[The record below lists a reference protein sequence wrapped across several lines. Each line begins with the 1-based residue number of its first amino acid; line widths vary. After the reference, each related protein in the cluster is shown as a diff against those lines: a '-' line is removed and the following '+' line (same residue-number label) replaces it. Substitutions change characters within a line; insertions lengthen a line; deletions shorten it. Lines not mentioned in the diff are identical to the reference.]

1 MADQEFM
8 SLLTHDWPGLSTETY
23 QRISDFREWII
34 DESSRQ
40 NLTKL
45 LEPREFFEGH
55 VLDVKALLECG
66 LVDYPAMD
74 LGSGGG
80 VPGFLMAL
88 VAGNSWVLADSEGH
102 KAAFLARSVEK
113 FGLSGQVSV
122 FSGRAEK
129 LLAAISP
136 EKSLKSIVARAV
148 GPVERIYSWIRPC
161 STWNNLV
168 LLKGPRWEEEWK
180 EFQGGRYRNELKWIE
195 SYKYEV
201 GAEKKQRIIVK
212 IERVPR
218 GTHKKV

>member
-8 SLLTHDWPGLSTETY
+8 SLLTHEWPGLSMETQ
-23 QRISDFREWII
+23 QRISDFRDWIV

-45 LEPREFFEGH
+45 LSPREFIEGH
-55 VLDVKALLECG
+55 VLDVKALLECR
-66 LVDYPAMD
+66 LVDFPAMD

-80 VPGFLMAL
+80 VPGFLSAII
-88 VAGNSWVLADSEGH
+88 SPDQWILADSEGH
-102 KAAFLARSVEK
+102 KAAFLSRSVEK
-113 FGLSGQVSV
+113 FGVGGRVKV

-129 LLAAISP
+129 FLAAVS
-136 EKSLKSIVARAV
+136 EKEAPKSIVARAV

-168 LLKGPRWEEEWK
+168 LLKGPRWEEEWT
-180 EFQGGRYRNELKWIE
+180 EFQQGRYRNELKWVD
-195 SYKYEV
+195 SFKYVV
-201 GAEKKQRIIVK
+201 GEEKKQRIIVK